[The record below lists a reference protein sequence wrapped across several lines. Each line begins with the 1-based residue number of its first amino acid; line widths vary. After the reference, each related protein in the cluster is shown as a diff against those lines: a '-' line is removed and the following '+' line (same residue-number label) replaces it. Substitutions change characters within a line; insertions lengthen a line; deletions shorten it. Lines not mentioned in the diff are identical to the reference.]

1 MLSPSFSNK
10 VKGFVTI
17 IKMPNMKK
25 NERRVERG
33 KREESDPA
41 TVFVGGGGG
50 ILTYLA
56 QWDLSSNI

>member
-50 ILTYLA
+50 F
-56 QWDLSSNI
+56 